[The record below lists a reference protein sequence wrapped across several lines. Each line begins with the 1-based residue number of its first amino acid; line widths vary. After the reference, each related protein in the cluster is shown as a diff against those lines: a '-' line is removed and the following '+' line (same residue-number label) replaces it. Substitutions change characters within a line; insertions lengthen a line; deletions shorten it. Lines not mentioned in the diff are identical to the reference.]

1 MRMFWSVL
9 AATAV
14 LLPCVSGFPFGAPYW
29 VCNSMQ
35 PDVIAHLSPGQ
46 DMATLDGNYTISC
59 TQDESSGPVTCMY
72 MYEDEYC
79 IALHLYLHCIASHLH
94 LYCIVSYC
102 IILGCIALHY
112 ITLQCTLF
120 FYIIS

>member
-1 MRMFWSVL
+1 MLFVDWKLKDMGIFWAIL

-14 LLPCVSGFPFGAPYW
+14 LLPCVSGFPFGAPFW

-46 DMATLDGNYTISC
+46 DMATFDGNYTMSC

-72 MYEDEYC
+72 MYEDEYGVELHG
-79 IALHLYLHCIASHLH
+79 IAFSLH
-94 LYCIVSYC
+94 
-102 IILGCIALHY
+102 
-112 ITLQCTLF
+112 
-120 FYIIS
+120 

>member
-1 MRMFWSVL
+1 MLFVDWKLKDMGIFRAIL

-46 DMATLDGNYTISC
+46 DMATFDGNYTMSC

-72 MYEDEYC
+72 MHEDEYG
-79 IALHLYLHCIASHLH
+79 IELH
-94 LYCIVSYC
+94 
-102 IILGCIALHY
+102 
-112 ITLQCTLF
+112 
-120 FYIIS
+120 